1 MDVVE
6 VVFIFVVIIV
16 VVVVVVDVAIE
27 VVVVTV
33 DVDSAT
39 VTEKTTLESVEC
51 SVLLEVRT
59 SELVEEDADDEAV
72 DAVMGEV
79 EVIFLF
85 GPELEDITVI
95 VVVVVVVVGVT
106 VGVVVAV
113 VVIVV
118 IIVVVLDVVVNS
130 VTCSSDTG
138 SEKEFIIPKSLLHKD

>member
-39 VTEKTTLESVEC
+39 VTEKTTLESVDC

-59 SELVEEDADDEAV
+59 SELFEEDADEAV

-113 VVIVV
+113 VVVVV
-118 IIVVVLDVVVNS
+118 IIVVVVDVVVNS

-138 SEKEFIIPKSLLHKD
+138 SEKEFIMPGSLLHKD

>member
-6 VVFIFVVIIV
+6 VVFILVVIIV

-33 DVDSAT
+33 DVDSVT

-79 EVIFLF
+79 EVFFLF
-85 GPELEDITVI
+85 GLELEDITVI
-95 VVVVVVVVGVT
+95 VVV
-106 VGVVVAV
+106 
-113 VVIVV
+113 
-118 IIVVVLDVVVNS
+118 
-130 VTCSSDTG
+130 
-138 SEKEFIIPKSLLHKD
+138 H

>member
-6 VVFIFVVIIV
+6 VVFILVVIIV

-33 DVDSAT
+33 DVDSVT
-39 VTEKTTLESVEC
+39 VTEKTTLESVDC

-59 SELVEEDADDEAV
+59 SELFEEDADEAV

-79 EVIFLF
+79 EVFCLF

-95 VVVVVVVVGVT
+95 VVVVVVK
-106 VGVVVAV
+106 VVVAV

-118 IIVVVLDVVVNS
+118 IIVVVVDVVVNS

>member
-1 MDVVE
+1 MMDVVE
-6 VVFIFVVIIV
+6 VVFIFVVII
-16 VVVVVVDVAIE
+16 VVVDVAIE

-39 VTEKTTLESVEC
+39 VTEKTTLESVDC

-59 SELVEEDADDEAV
+59 SELVEEDADEAV

-113 VVIVV
+113 VVVGIVV

-138 SEKEFIIPKSLLHKD
+138 SEKEFIMPGSLLHKD